1 MKGNLLLI
9 CFFLVLSCSIKNQK
23 TENLYESK
31 VQILGY
37 CITEQDIREKDVCL
51 YSLNGSKGIRLEVV
65 ESWRSYRSYRYTN
78 FRLMNTQDA
87 IIAEGYPIYS
97 SHSQGKAGLFKFNF
111 NGELIDTIYDDVP
124 FRHGIY
130 QMELSPGDNKL
141 LYTFDL
147 VTEEDLMP
155 DTPHLGNV
163 SVVDLETKDTC
174 IYRIALGYDVLISSS
189 PWSPEAAKFVYHIN
203 KKWQYNDTILY
214 DWTPVLEPGLYI
226 YDFREKTNRLIARN
240 GRYGIWSPTGK
251 YIAYFLEDAIH
262 LYNTETGQ
270 DKIFYKRKFTEHIDV
285 FCWEKNG
292 EYLLIDC
299 PWFYIEPRLFG
310 IANQRLINIETNKE
324 VPMRD
329 RISVPSIVYDSR

>member
-9 CFFLVLSCSIKNQK
+9 CLFLILSCSVKNQK
-23 TENLYESK
+23 ADNLYESK
-31 VQILGY
+31 VQILGD

-51 YSLNGSKGIRLEVV
+51 YSLNRSKGIKLEVV
-65 ESWRSYRSYRYTN
+65 EAWRSYRSYRYHQYG
-78 FRLMNTQDA
+78 LMNTQDG

-97 SHSQGKAGLFKFNF
+97 YHSQGKSGIFKFNF
-111 NGELIDTIYDDVP
+111 NGELMENLYDVP
-124 FRHGIY
+124 SRHGIY

-141 LYTFDL
+141 LYIFDL
-147 VTEEDLMP
+147 VTEEDPMP
-155 DTPHLGNV
+155 DTPGLGNV

-174 IYRIALGYDVLISSS
+174 IYQIALGYNVTISSS
-189 PWSPEAAKFVYHIN
+189 PWSPEADKFVYHIN
-203 KKWQYNDTILY
+203 RKWQYNDTILY

-226 YDFREKTNRLIARN
+226 YDFREKTNRLIAKN
-240 GRYGIWSPTGK
+240 GWDGVWSPTGK

-262 LYNTETGQ
+262 LYNTENGQ
-270 DKIFYKRKFTEHIDV
+270 DKIFYKRKFTECIDV

-299 PWFYIEPRLFG
+299 PWFCIEPRLFG

-324 VPMRD
+324 VPMKN
-329 RISVPSIVYDSR
+329 RISVPSIVYDCR